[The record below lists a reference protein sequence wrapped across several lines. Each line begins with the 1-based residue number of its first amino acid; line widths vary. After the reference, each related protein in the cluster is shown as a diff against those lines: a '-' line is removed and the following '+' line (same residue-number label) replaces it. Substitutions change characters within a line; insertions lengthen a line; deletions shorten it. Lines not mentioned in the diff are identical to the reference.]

1 MKKTLIL
8 CTALL
13 VLMCGIIGCGKKDNT
28 STVTPT
34 VEATPTATEAPT
46 ATPTPSPVPTP
57 PEVYLR
63 ELFAEHGMKVGTCL
77 TTQMINNKLM
87 SELIV
92 EQYSSVTMENSMKPD
107 YIFNKEKS
115 IETGD
120 LVVEFN
126 TDMVQMLDWAKE
138 NEMAV
143 RGHTLVWYSQTPAWI
158 FYEDFDQS
166 KELVSREVMLARLDS
181 YMKQVFSMLEEQGYS
196 DIIYAYDVVNE
207 AIMEDGKLR
216 MQMNNWYATIG
227 DDFILQAFITAN
239 RYAPENI
246 ALFYND
252 YNEQFKTQAL
262 VDLVKSLVDEDGNS
276 LIDGIGFQA
285 HLYTEDNLTTY
296 FKTVDA
302 LAELGITVEITE
314 LDVSLGAWQHEKR
327 ANEETLAEQGRYY
340 YNLIN
345 GILERKDSGKLN
357 IDALTFWGVSD
368 GQSWRKSA
376 SPLLYNSAFM
386 KKPAFYGAAQLKDFA
401 GFTE

>member
-1 MKKTLIL
+1 
-8 CTALL
+8 
-13 VLMCGIIGCGKKDNT
+13 
-28 STVTPT
+28 
-34 VEATPTATEAPT
+34 
-46 ATPTPSPVPTP
+46 
-57 PEVYLR
+57 
-63 ELFAEHGMKVGTCL
+63 
-77 TTQMINNKLM
+77 
-87 SELIV
+87 
-92 EQYSSVTMENSMKPD
+92 
-107 YIFNKEKS
+107 
-115 IETGD
+115 
-120 LVVEFN
+120 
-126 TDMVQMLDWAKE
+126 MVKMLDWAKE
-138 NEMAV
+138 NNMAV

-166 KELVSREVMLARLDS
+166 KKLVSREVMLARLDS